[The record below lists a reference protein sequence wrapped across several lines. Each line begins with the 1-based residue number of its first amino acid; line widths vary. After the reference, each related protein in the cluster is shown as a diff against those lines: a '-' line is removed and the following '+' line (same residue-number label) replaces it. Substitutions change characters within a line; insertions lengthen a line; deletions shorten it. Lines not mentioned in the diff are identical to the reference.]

1 MIQVFFFRLVERFIK
16 FPYVFTLEKGDTQS
30 DGVGEEKLIL
40 HRTLTLAAL
49 RTKAVEGVLRVLRK
63 DGIMPDERNEVFPVV
78 TSFGSHPLFDL
89 DRAAVP
95 YFGTKVS
102 CAIFPLTSCHNLLC
116 CGWSSG
122 YCA

>member
-16 FPYVFTLEKGDTQS
+16 FPYVFTLEKGNTQS

-63 DGIMPDERNEVFPVV
+63 DGIMPGERSEV
-78 TSFGSHPLFDL
+78 SPLKNSSDL
-89 DRAAVP
+89 QN
-95 YFGTKVS
+95 F
-102 CAIFPLTSCHNLLC
+102 
-116 CGWSSG
+116 
-122 YCA
+122 

>member
-16 FPYVFTLEKGDTQS
+16 FPNVFTLEKGDAQS

-63 DGIMPDERNEVFPVV
+63 DGIVPGERNEV
-78 TSFGSHPLFDL
+78 SPLKNSSDL
-89 DRAAVP
+89 QLLTLGIA
-95 YFGTKVS
+95 
-102 CAIFPLTSCHNLLC
+102 CIFLL
-116 CGWSSG
+116 S
-122 YCA
+122 

>member
-63 DGIMPDERNEVFPVV
+63 DGIMPDERNEV
-78 TSFGSHPLFDL
+78 SPLKNSSDL
-89 DRAAVP
+89 
-95 YFGTKVS
+95 
-102 CAIFPLTSCHNLLC
+102 HNFWLWVLLAF
-116 CGWSSG
+116 S
-122 YCA
+122 YCLEHS